1 MYGIFIWI
9 TLGTFYSI
17 ISKCIDKKNKNYSLL
32 PTIMIGIV
40 GGVVGG
46 YIGRV
51 IIKVIQFSKLLDYT
65 NIVMPFLGAILVL
78 YYFNYLAE
86 EGKTSYGK

>member
-1 MYGIFIWI
+1 MI
-9 TLGTFYSI
+9 
-17 ISKCIDKKNKNYSLL
+17 
-32 PTIMIGIV
+32 IGIV

-65 NIVMPFLGAILVL
+65 NIVMPFLGAILVI
-78 YYFNYLAE
+78 YYFNYLAD
-86 EGKTSYGK
+86 EGKSTYNKSKY